1 MDSEALAP
9 RGEAS
14 QLVSQLGKFDTELKR
29 TYPAQA
35 FWERLKWFLVVMG
48 TGKKAKDNSMVEE
61 FYAPDLWDD
70 PLV

>member
-1 MDSEALAP
+1 M
-9 RGEAS
+9 
-14 QLVSQLGKFDTELKR
+14 
-29 TYPAQA
+29 YPAQA

-70 PLV
+70 PLD